1 MAGVGGGREGREYY
15 GVTVS
20 IDREGRWH
28 AAIHILPDNEGM
40 LTLVYGD
47 VQGLLARV
55 SNRAGLTEL
64 DGHEYLTLF
73 DPTGVVWGE
82 SERASLSSPR

>member
-40 LTLVYGD
+40 LTLVTGTSRGYWLACRT
-47 VQGLLARV
+47 VPGL
-55 SNRAGLTEL
+55 
-64 DGHEYLTLF
+64 
-73 DPTGVVWGE
+73 P
-82 SERASLSSPR
+82 SLMVTST